1 MKKLPEPQ
9 HEYGYPSSQ
18 LDVIIKDLGIKPK
31 EFNNAFGVNTCVI
44 NEKTGEN
51 IYYVCDVQNALYRLG
66 HKLGKWHPWD

>member
-31 EFNNAFGVNTCVI
+31 EFNNAFGVNTCGVH
-44 NEKTGEN
+44 EKTGEI
-51 IYYVCDVQNALYRLG
+51 IYYVCDVQNALYKLG